1 MSGISDNIHING
13 IIDRYLEHSRIFVFA
28 AGGKEKVFLGSA
40 DWMPRNLDNRIEV
53 ITPVYDQAIKEE
65 MKKIIDY
72 GLRDTLQGRVVDG
85 SGKNCSWTTDSD
97 VSFRSQSALYDY
109 YLEENQK

>member
-1 MSGISDNIHING
+1 
-13 IIDRYLEHSRIFVFA
+13 
-28 AGGKEKVFLGSA
+28 
-40 DWMPRNLDNRIEV
+40 MPRNLDNRIEV

-85 SGKNCSWTTDSD
+85 TGKNSSWTTDD
-97 VSFRSQSALYDY
+97 NIPFRSQSALYDC
-109 YLEENQK
+109 YLEKNQE